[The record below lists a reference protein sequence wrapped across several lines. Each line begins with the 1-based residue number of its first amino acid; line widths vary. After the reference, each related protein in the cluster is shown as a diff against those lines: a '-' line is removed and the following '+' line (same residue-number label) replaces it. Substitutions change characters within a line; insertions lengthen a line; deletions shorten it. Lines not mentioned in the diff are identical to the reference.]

1 MKCSQCGKEFDAE
14 ELKDGLCAECRPA
27 EENKTAQEELSEQN
41 KEGAESQKELRQE
54 NEEGTEAPETSQK
67 KSSKKKIFF
76 AAAVIALAAAAAAFF
91 FLSPKEQKVSAQEH
105 ENPTALAYITE
116 DEVAL
121 AKGTRTVSL
130 YRNEAKGGT
139 AKEQVSQLMGS
150 SVPYIGEKNYLEL
163 ANGEIVYIPLSMTSM
178 QNMTGKLCVR
188 TASGDEKVL
197 DEEASVIYCHGDNSV
212 YYNKMVDDKLVQ
224 TRYLNGELTPMSEI
238 VGKENIVAVKA
249 SADDSLL
256 QVLELD
262 ENQNTVAGGYFY
274 NGKLHLLD
282 PKYMVFDISDSGKD
296 VFVMESDEQTGLV
309 TLYRVKDLET
319 EELEKLGS
327 GMTEAVLYEDGS
339 LAFLADCNI
348 EANPNNPIGSIYLYQ
363 PETQTVEKQ
372 ADNAVALVESEIRNK
387 GWMNE
392 NGRDITTSELSR
404 DFGRDKPLFAGQVHY
419 IDAQGNLCASSA
431 QAATVGES
439 GLQGFVICEDFYN
452 VDDYSFNDEIVFATG
467 TKDYLYWSRGPE
479 LFRYRLGSMEQPEV
493 IPLDES
499 VEEKVE
505 ENAAQV
511 GYLTSGSGDII
522 EETQES
528 LVLKNFSDYSSI
540 TLLQNV
546 GTLTLAGLNNDGTE
560 IYFISEDGS
569 LYAQTVTGRG
579 NPKRIDSNVVQA
591 QATSEGLYYVVGVE
605 KPVEPVVG
613 ESGEEVQPQEPEYQY
628 NLMFREYGKRKSVEV
643 AQNVN
648 TIAVLHVAQ

>member
-1 MKCSQCGKEFDAE
+1 M
-14 ELKDGLCAECRPA
+14 
-27 EENKTAQEELSEQN
+27 
-41 KEGAESQKELRQE
+41 
-54 NEEGTEAPETSQK
+54 
-67 KSSKKKIFF
+67 
-76 AAAVIALAAAAAAFF
+76 
-91 FLSPKEQKVSAQEH
+91 
-105 ENPTALAYITE
+105 
-116 DEVAL
+116 
-121 AKGTRTVSL
+121 
-130 YRNEAKGGT
+130 
-139 AKEQVSQLMGS
+139 
-150 SVPYIGEKNYLEL
+150 
-163 ANGEIVYIPLSMTSM
+163 
-178 QNMTGKLCVR
+178 
-188 TASGDEKVL
+188 
-197 DEEASVIYCHGDNSV
+197 
-212 YYNKMVDDKLVQ
+212 
-224 TRYLNGELTPMSEI
+224 
-238 VGKENIVAVKA
+238 
-249 SADDSLL
+249 
-256 QVLELD
+256 
-262 ENQNTVAGGYFY
+262 
-274 NGKLHLLD
+274 
-282 PKYMVFDISDSGKD
+282 
-296 VFVMESDEQTGLV
+296 
-309 TLYRVKDLET
+309 
-319 EELEKLGS
+319 
-327 GMTEAVLYEDGS
+327 
-339 LAFLADCNI
+339 
-348 EANPNNPIGSIYLYQ
+348 
-363 PETQTVEKQ
+363 
-372 ADNAVALVESEIRNK
+372 
-387 GWMNE
+387 
-392 NGRDITTSELSR
+392 
-404 DFGRDKPLFAGQVHY
+404 
-419 IDAQGNLCASSA
+419 
-431 QAATVGES
+431 
-439 GLQGFVICEDFYN
+439 QGFVICEDFYN

-528 LVLKNFSDYSSI
+528 LVLKNFSDDSSI

-613 ESGEEVQPQEPEYQY
+613 ESGEKVQPQEPEYQY